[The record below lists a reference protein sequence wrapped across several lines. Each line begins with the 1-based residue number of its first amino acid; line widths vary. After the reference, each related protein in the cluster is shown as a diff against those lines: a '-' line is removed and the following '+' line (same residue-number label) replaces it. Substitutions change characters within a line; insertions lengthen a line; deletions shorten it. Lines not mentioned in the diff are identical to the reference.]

1 MQFRALFARF
11 GPQNRCFPPK
21 TTRREKCLDWLAE
34 EPVTSELLSRLEQ
47 GKMQGKLGAVGNF
60 VGHVWLKS
68 IHKPGVATN
77 IRNQLPS
84 PNRE

>member
-34 EPVTSELLSRLEQ
+34 EPVTSELLSGQEQ
-47 GKMQGKLGAVGNF
+47 GKIQGKLGTSGDL
-60 VGHVWLKS
+60 VGHVWLEA
-68 IHKPGVATN
+68 IHQPGVA
-77 IRNQLPS
+77 REVQNQRPS